1 MKPRETEPT
10 RAPFAEPGSRDA
22 APTDPCAV
30 VQHKSLRKLLED
42 CHGRRSTVILLVD
55 GAERGGELVL
65 QDGRPLHAAFDG
77 RIGPAALQ
85 ALLSLEVVL
94 LRMAMPRTLSRY
106 TRSLSPDAL
115 DGLLGLEQAPQVA
128 PAPGSALELE
138 GNEPRDGA
146 VIISRPLMRA
156 AYEAWPVP
164 TAIPDGVRHA
174 VYVFGESDESLH
186 MAGEKLERPALRALV
201 SAIRQAGLAGLVHA
215 TMDGMSM
222 FGAASRSAG
231 YGCLV
236 AFPESESLTAHR
248 IASELWG
255 RLVSRMRTSH

>member
-1 MKPRETEPT
+1 MKPREIEPT
-10 RAPFAEPGSRDA
+10 LAPFAEPGSRDA

-77 RIGPAALQ
+77 RIGPVALQ
-85 ALLSLEVVL
+85 SLLALDVVL

-106 TRSLSPDAL
+106 SRTLAPDAL
-115 DGLLGLEQAPQVA
+115 DGILGVQPVA

-174 VYVFGESDESLH
+174 VYVFGESDETLH

-201 SAIRQAGLAGLVHA
+201 SAIRQAGIGGVVHA
-215 TMDGMSM
+215 TMDGMTM

-236 AFPESESLTAHR
+236 AFPERESLTAHR

-255 RLVSRMRTSH
+255 RLMDRMRAPH